1 MSAREKEKPGELP
14 SLLIVDDDE
23 QIRQQMKWSLCGD
36 YKIVL
41 AEDRR
46 SALALFQ
53 RERPRIV
60 TLDMGLPPHPRDPT
74 EGLLALSEILQIDFR
89 TKVIVVSGN
98 ADRRTPL
105 QAIEK
110 GAYDFFTKPVDM
122 HGLRIILRRA
132 HQLYRLEEEHRA
144 LKRRWTP
151 MGDVS
156 GTSPAM
162 QEVYATL
169 RKVAP
174 ADIPVLITGESGTGK
189 ERLAR
194 SIHEQS
200 LRAGGP
206 FVVIHCGAIPASLL
220 ESELFGNE
228 KGAFTG
234 ADTQRK
240 GRIECA
246 EGGTLFLDEI
256 GSASPEFQVKLL
268 RFLQEGTI
276 ERVGGRESFYVD
288 TRVVAATN
296 ADLKR
301 AIEAGT
307 FREDLFFRLS
317 GVSIALPPL
326 RARGRDILLLAQT
339 FLASYAEQIGKAVRG
354 FSQEAIAA
362 INGHSWPGNVREL
375 ENKIRSGIA
384 LSEGEWLAPADLDI
398 PVSPMEE
405 AVLPTLKEARNRF
418 EKQWIEDVISR
429 TGGNM
434 PRAAEVLGVSR
445 RALHDL
451 IVGHGI
457 VVG

>member
-1 MSAREKEKPGELP
+1 LPAKEKETDGDLP

-23 QIRQQMKWSLCGD
+23 QIRQQMKWSLCSD

-74 EGLLALSEILQIDFR
+74 EGLLTLSEILQTDFR
-89 TKVIVVSGN
+89 AKVIVVSGN

-132 HQLYRLEEEHRA
+132 HQLYHLEEEHRA
-144 LKRRWTP
+144 LKRQWTP
-151 MGDVS
+151 FGEVS

-174 ADIPVLITGESGTGK
+174 ADIPVFITGESGTGK

-194 SIHEQS
+194 SVHEQS
-200 LRAGGP
+200 LRGSGP
-206 FVVIHCGAIPASLL
+206 FVAIHCGAIPASLL

-234 ADTQRK
+234 ADAQRK

-246 EGGTLFLDEI
+246 EGGTLFLDEM
-256 GSASPEFQVKLL
+256 GTASPEFQVKLL

-276 ERVGGRESFYVD
+276 ERVGGRKSFYVD
-288 TRVVAATN
+288 ARVVAATN
-296 ADLKR
+296 ADLKK

-307 FREDLFFRLS
+307 FREDLFFRLN
-317 GVSIALPPL
+317 GVSITLPPL
-326 RARGRDILLLAQT
+326 RARGRDVLFLAQT
-339 FLASYAEQIGKAVRG
+339 FLASYAEQTGKPIRG

-362 INGHSWPGNVREL
+362 INHYSWPGNVREL
-375 ENKIRSGIA
+375 ENKVRGGIA
-384 LSEGEWLAPADLDI
+384 LSDGKWLTPADLDI

-405 AVLPTLKEARNRF
+405 SALPTLKEARSQF
-418 EKQWIEDVISR
+418 EKQWVEDTISR
-429 TGGNM
+429 SDGNI
-434 PRAAEVLGVSR
+434 PHAAKQLGISN

-451 IVGHGI
+451 IVGHQI